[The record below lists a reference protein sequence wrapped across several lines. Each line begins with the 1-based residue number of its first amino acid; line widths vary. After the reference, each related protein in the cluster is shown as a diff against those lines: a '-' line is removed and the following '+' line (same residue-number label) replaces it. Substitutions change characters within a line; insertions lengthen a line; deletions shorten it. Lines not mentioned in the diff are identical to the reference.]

1 MQFREIKQ
9 HHLQAIIS
17 IAALFIVDLMAF
29 CLAFLISENT
39 GSEFV
44 GIKYP
49 IRVLILIIFL
59 IYIFKR
65 YNPAPTISRGHESKI
80 IIKSL
85 YLVGIGYIFYKILS
99 KSISIDKAQYDLVF
113 LHSFIFLDIL
123 FRLIVRSIQRFFLR
137 QGLGGRRTV
146 IVGKGEDA
154 YHLADEI
161 NRNLSLGFTLIGY
174 FNIIKSTNMD
184 RYCPYLG
191 TPAEISTYL
200 TNHNIHEMIIVLDV
214 HEHEKLLHIIGEFNK
229 FDININIIPDMYE
242 AISGQVSVDIIRGLP
257 LLNINPD
264 IMTEFQE
271 IYKRAMDLCICIM
284 ALIMLF
290 PVNLLIALIIRIT
303 SPGEIL
309 YKQIRV
315 GLNGVQF
322 TLIKFRTMYDN
333 SEDNTGP
340 IWSDKEDNRITGPGK
355 ILRKY
360 HLDEMPQLL
369 NVLFGTMSIIGPR
382 PERPE
387 IIENLMTNI
396 PYYSRRF
403 KVKPGLTGWAQIMGV
418 YDVSVADVHNKLKHD
433 FYYIENMSI
442 FLDIKILI
450 LTLFSVLRG
459 KGR

>member
-17 IAALFIVDLMAF
+17 IAALFIVDL
-29 CLAFLISENT
+29 LAFILAYYISENT

-113 LHSFIFLDIL
+113 LHSFIFLDIS
-123 FRLIVRSIQRFFLR
+123 FRLIVRSIQRFFLKK
-137 QGLGGRRTV
+137 GFGGRRTV

-161 NRNLSLGFTLIGY
+161 NRNPSLGFTLTGY
-174 FNIIKSTNMD
+174 FNVIKSTNMD

-191 TPAEISTYL
+191 TPEEISTYL
-200 TNHNIHEMIIVLDV
+200 TNHNIHEMIIALDV
-214 HEHEKLLHIIGEFNK
+214 HEHDKLLHIIGEFNK

-271 IYKRAMDLCICIM
+271 IYKRAMDLCICIL

-303 SPGEIL
+303 SPGKIL

-333 SEDNTGP
+333 SEVNTGP
-340 IWSDKEDNRITGPGK
+340 IRSDREDNRITGPGK

-360 HLDEMPQLL
+360 HLDEIPQLL
-369 NVLFGTMSIIGPR
+369 NVLYGTMSIIGPR

-396 PYYSRRF
+396 PYYSRRL

-450 LTLFSVLRG
+450 LTLFAVLRG

>member
-1 MQFREIKQ
+1 M
-9 HHLQAIIS
+9 
-17 IAALFIVDLMAF
+17 
-29 CLAFLISENT
+29 
-39 GSEFV
+39 
-44 GIKYP
+44 
-49 IRVLILIIFL
+49 
-59 IYIFKR
+59 
-65 YNPAPTISRGHESKI
+65 
-80 IIKSL
+80 
-85 YLVGIGYIFYKILS
+85 
-99 KSISIDKAQYDLVF
+99 
-113 LHSFIFLDIL
+113 
-123 FRLIVRSIQRFFLR
+123 
-137 QGLGGRRTV
+137 
-146 IVGKGEDA
+146 
-154 YHLADEI
+154 
-161 NRNLSLGFTLIGY
+161 
-174 FNIIKSTNMD
+174 
-184 RYCPYLG
+184 
-191 TPAEISTYL
+191 
-200 TNHNIHEMIIVLDV
+200 LDV
-214 HEHEKLLHIIGEFNK
+214 HEHDKLLDIIGEFNK
-229 FDININIIPDMYE
+229 FDIRINIIPDMYE

-271 IYKRAMDLCICIM
+271 IYKRAMDLCIFIM

-290 PVNLLIALIIRIT
+290 PVNLLIAIIIRIT
-303 SPGEIL
+303 SPGKIL

-340 IWSDKEDNRITGPGK
+340 IWSDKEDTRITGPGK

-360 HLDEMPQLL
+360 HLDEIPQLL
-369 NVLFGTMSIIGPR
+369 NVLYGTMSIIGPR

-418 YDVSVADVHNKLKHD
+418 YDVNVSDVHIKLKHD

-442 FLDIKILI
+442 ILDIKILI
-450 LTLFSVLRG
+450 LTILAVLRG

>member
-17 IAALFIVDLMAF
+17 IIALFIVDI
-29 CLAFLISENT
+29 LAFFLAYLISENT

-49 IRVLILIIFL
+49 IRVLLIIIFL

-80 IIKSL
+80 IIKLL

-113 LHSFIFLDIL
+113 LHSFIFLDIS
-123 FRLIVRSIQRFFLR
+123 FRLILRSIQRFFLR
-137 QGLGGRRTV
+137 KGFGGRRTV

-174 FNIIKSTNMD
+174 FNVIKSTNMD

-200 TNHNIHEMIIVLDV
+200 TNHNIHEMIIALDV
-214 HEHEKLLHIIGEFNK
+214 HEHDKLLHIIGEFNK

-242 AISGQVSVDIIRGLP
+242 TISGQVSVDIIRGLP

-271 IYKRAMDLCICIM
+271 IYKRAMDLCIFIM

-303 SPGEIL
+303 SPGKIL

-315 GLNGVQF
+315 GLHGVQF

-340 IWSDKEDNRITGPGK
+340 IWSDKEDDRITGPGK

-360 HLDEMPQLL
+360 HLDEIPQLL
-369 NVLFGTMSIIGPR
+369 NVLYGTMSIIGPR

-433 FYYIENMSI
+433 FYYIENISI

-450 LTLFSVLRG
+450 LTLLAVLRG

>member
-1 MQFREIKQ
+1 
-9 HHLQAIIS
+9 
-17 IAALFIVDLMAF
+17 
-29 CLAFLISENT
+29 
-39 GSEFV
+39 
-44 GIKYP
+44 
-49 IRVLILIIFL
+49 
-59 IYIFKR
+59 
-65 YNPAPTISRGHESKI
+65 
-80 IIKSL
+80 
-85 YLVGIGYIFYKILS
+85 
-99 KSISIDKAQYDLVF
+99 
-113 LHSFIFLDIL
+113 
-123 FRLIVRSIQRFFLR
+123 
-137 QGLGGRRTV
+137 
-146 IVGKGEDA
+146 
-154 YHLADEI
+154 
-161 NRNLSLGFTLIGY
+161 
-174 FNIIKSTNMD
+174 MD

-191 TPAEISTYL
+191 TPEEIGTYL
-200 TNHNIHEMIIVLDV
+200 TIHNIHEMIIALDV
-214 HEHEKLLHIIGEFNK
+214 HEHDKLLDIIGEFNT

-271 IYKRAMDLCICIM
+271 IYKRAIDLCICII

-290 PVNLLIALIIRIT
+290 PVNLLIAIIIRIT
-303 SPGEIL
+303 SPGKIL

-315 GLNGVQF
+315 GLNGTQF

-360 HLDEMPQLL
+360 HLDEIPQLL
-369 NVLFGTMSIIGPR
+369 NVLYGTMSIIGPR

-387 IIENLMTNI
+387 IIENLMKNI
-396 PYYSRRF
+396 SYYSRRF

-450 LTLFSVLRG
+450 LTLFAVLRG

>member
-17 IAALFIVDLMAF
+17 IAALFIVDL
-29 CLAFLISENT
+29 LAFFLAYFISENT

-113 LHSFIFLDIL
+113 LHSFIFLDIS

-137 QGLGGRRTV
+137 KGFGGRRTV

-161 NRNLSLGFTLIGY
+161 NRNPSLGFTLIGY
-174 FNIIKSTNMD
+174 FNVIKSTNMD

-200 TNHNIHEMIIVLDV
+200 TNHNIHEMIIALDV
-214 HEHEKLLHIIGEFNK
+214 HEHDKLLHIIGEFNK

-271 IYKRAMDLCICIM
+271 IYKRAMDLCICII

-290 PVNLLIALIIRIT
+290 PVNLLIAIIIRIT
-303 SPGEIL
+303 SPGGIL

-360 HLDEMPQLL
+360 HLDEIPQLL
-369 NVLFGTMSIIGPR
+369 NVLYGTMSIIGPR

-450 LTLFSVLRG
+450 LTLFAVLRG

>member
-1 MQFREIKQ
+1 MHFREIKQ

-17 IAALFIVDLMAF
+17 IAALFIVDL
-29 CLAFLISENT
+29 LAFFLAFFISENT

-113 LHSFIFLDIL
+113 LHSFIFLDIS

-137 QGLGGRRTV
+137 KGFGGRRTV

-161 NRNLSLGFTLIGY
+161 NRNLSLGFTLTGY
-174 FNIIKSTNMD
+174 FNAIKSTNMD

-191 TPAEISTYL
+191 TPAEINPYL
-200 TNHNIHEMIIVLDV
+200 INHNIHEMIIALDV
-214 HEHEKLLHIIGEFNK
+214 HEHDKLLHIIGEFNK

-271 IYKRAMDLCICIM
+271 IYKRAMDLCISII

-290 PVNLLIALIIRIT
+290 PVNLLIAIIIRIT

-309 YKQIRV
+309 YKQKRV

-360 HLDEMPQLL
+360 HLDEIPQLL
-369 NVLFGTMSIIGPR
+369 NVLYGTMSIIGPR

-442 FLDIKILI
+442 FLDMKILI
-450 LTLFSVLRG
+450 LTLFAVLRG

>member
-1 MQFREIKQ
+1 MHFREIKQ
-9 HHLQAIIS
+9 HHLSAIIS
-17 IAALFIVDLMAF
+17 IAVLFFVDI
-29 CLAFLISENT
+29 LAFYLAYLISENT

-49 IRVLILIIFL
+49 VRVLILIIFL
-59 IYIFKR
+59 IYILKR
-65 YNPAPTISRGHESKI
+65 YNPAATISIGYESKI
-80 IIKSL
+80 IIQAL
-85 YLVGIGYIFYKILS
+85 YLVGIVYIFFKILS

-123 FRLIVRSIQRFFLR
+123 FRFIARITQQGFLKK
-137 QGLGGRRTV
+137 GIGGRRTI
-146 IVGKGEDA
+146 IVGKSKDA

-161 NRNLSLGFTLIGY
+161 NQNPSLGFTLIGY
-174 FNIIKSTNMD
+174 FNKTESTNMD
-184 RYCPYLG
+184 RYCSYLG
-191 TPAEISTYL
+191 IPENISTYL
-200 TNHNIHEMIIVLDV
+200 ANHNIHEMIIALDV
-214 HEHEKLLHIIGEFNK
+214 HEHDTLLDIIGKFNL
-229 FDININIIPDMYE
+229 FDISINIIPDMYE
-242 AISGQVSVDIIRGLP
+242 AISGQVRVDIIRGLP

-271 IYKRAMDLCICIM
+271 IYKRVIDICICVI

-303 SPGEIL
+303 SPGEIF
-309 YKQIRV
+309 YKQIRI
-315 GLNGVQF
+315 GLNGAQF
-322 TLIKFRTMYDN
+322 ILIKFRTMYIN

-340 IWSDKEDNRITGPGK
+340 IWSNKEDSRITGPGK

-360 HLDEMPQLL
+360 HMDEIPQLL
-369 NVLFGTMSIIGPR
+369 NVLYGTMSIIGPR

-387 IIENLMTNI
+387 IIENLMKEI

-403 KVKPGLTGWAQIMGV
+403 KVKPGLSGWAQIMGV

-442 FLDIKILI
+442 LLDIKILI
-450 LTLFSVLRG
+450 LTIFVVLGG

>member
-17 IAALFIVDLMAF
+17 IAALFMVDL
-29 CLAFLISENT
+29 LAFFLAYFISEHT
-39 GSEFV
+39 GSDFV

-65 YNPAPTISRGHESKI
+65 YNPAPTISRGHESRI
-80 IIKSL
+80 IIKLL

-113 LHSFIFLDIL
+113 LHSFIFLDIS

-137 QGLGGRRTV
+137 KGFGGRRTV

-161 NRNLSLGFTLIGY
+161 NRNPSLGFTLTGY
-174 FNIIKSTNMD
+174 FNVIKNTNMD

-200 TNHNIHEMIIVLDV
+200 TNHNIHEMIIALDV
-214 HEHEKLLHIIGEFNK
+214 HEHDKLLHIIGEFNK

-271 IYKRAMDLCICIM
+271 IYKRAMDLCICII

-290 PVNLLIALIIRIT
+290 PVNLLIAIIIRIT
-303 SPGEIL
+303 SPGKIL

-360 HLDEMPQLL
+360 HLDEIPQLL
-369 NVLFGTMSIIGPR
+369 NVLYGTMSIIGPR

-396 PYYSRRF
+396 PYYSRRL

-442 FLDIKILI
+442 FLDMKILI
-450 LTLFSVLRG
+450 LTLFAVLRG

>member
-17 IAALFIVDLMAF
+17 IAALFIVDL
-29 CLAFLISENT
+29 LAFILAYFISENT

-80 IIKSL
+80 IIKLL

-123 FRLIVRSIQRFFLR
+123 FRLIVRSIQRLFLKK
-137 QGLGGRRTV
+137 GFGGRRTV

-161 NRNLSLGFTLIGY
+161 NRNLSLGFTLTGY
-174 FNIIKSTNMD
+174 FNVIKSKNMD

-200 TNHNIHEMIIVLDV
+200 TNHNIHEMIIALDV
-214 HEHEKLLHIIGEFNK
+214 HEHDKLLHIIGEFNK

-271 IYKRAMDLCICIM
+271 IYKRTMDLCICIM
-284 ALIMLF
+284 ALIILF
-290 PVNLLIALIIRIT
+290 PVNLVIALIIRIT
-303 SPGEIL
+303 SPGKIL

-315 GLNGVQF
+315 GLNGAQF

-333 SEDNTGP
+333 SEHSTGP
-340 IWSDKEDNRITGPGK
+340 IWAGREDNRITGPGK
-355 ILRKY
+355 ILRKF

-369 NVLFGTMSIIGPR
+369 NVFYGTMSIIGPR

-387 IIENLMTNI
+387 IIKDLI
-396 PYYSRRF
+396 KDFPYYSRRL
-403 KVKPGLTGWAQIMGV
+403 KVKPGLTGWAQVMGV

-450 LTLFSVLRG
+450 LTLFAVLRG

>member
-17 IAALFIVDLMAF
+17 IAALFIVDLVAF
-29 CLAFLISENT
+29 FLAYLISENT

-49 IRVLILIIFL
+49 IRVLLIIIFL

-113 LHSFIFLDIL
+113 LHSFIFLDIS

-137 QGLGGRRTV
+137 KGFGGRRTV

-161 NRNLSLGFTLIGY
+161 NRNLSLGFTLTGY
-174 FNIIKSTNMD
+174 FSVIKSTNMD

-200 TNHNIHEMIIVLDV
+200 TNHNIHEMIIALDV
-214 HEHEKLLHIIGEFNK
+214 HEHDKLLHIIGEFNK

-264 IMTEFQE
+264 IMTEFQG
-271 IYKRAMDLCICIM
+271 IYKRAMDLCICII

-290 PVNLLIALIIRIT
+290 PVNLLIAIIIRIT
-303 SPGEIL
+303 SPG
-309 YKQIRV
+309 
-315 GLNGVQF
+315 
-322 TLIKFRTMYDN
+322 
-333 SEDNTGP
+333 
-340 IWSDKEDNRITGPGK
+340 
-355 ILRKY
+355 
-360 HLDEMPQLL
+360 
-369 NVLFGTMSIIGPR
+369 
-382 PERPE
+382 
-387 IIENLMTNI
+387 
-396 PYYSRRF
+396 
-403 KVKPGLTGWAQIMGV
+403 
-418 YDVSVADVHNKLKHD
+418 
-433 FYYIENMSI
+433 
-442 FLDIKILI
+442 
-450 LTLFSVLRG
+450 
-459 KGR
+459 

>member
-17 IAALFIVDLMAF
+17 IAALFIVDL
-29 CLAFLISENT
+29 LAFFLAYLIAENT

-113 LHSFIFLDIL
+113 LHSFIFLDIS
-123 FRLIVRSIQRFFLR
+123 FRLIVRSIQRFFLIK
-137 QGLGGRRTV
+137 GFGGRRTV

-161 NRNLSLGFTLIGY
+161 NRNLSLGFTLTGY
-174 FNIIKSTNMD
+174 FNVINSTNMD

-191 TPAEISTYL
+191 TPEEISTYL

-214 HEHEKLLHIIGEFNK
+214 HEHEKLLHVIGEFNK

-309 YKQIRV
+309 YKQIRI

-340 IWSDKEDNRITGPGK
+340 IWSDKEDNRITGLGK

-360 HLDEMPQLL
+360 HLDEIPQLL
-369 NVLFGTMSIIGPR
+369 NVLYGTMSIIGPR

-396 PYYSRRF
+396 PYYSRRL

-442 FLDIKILI
+442 FLDMKILI
-450 LTLFSVLRG
+450 LTLFAVLRG

>member
-1 MQFREIKQ
+1 MKFREIKQ
-9 HHLQAIIS
+9 HHLSAIIS
-17 IAALFIVDLMAF
+17 IAVLFIVDI
-29 CLAFLISENT
+29 LAFYLAYLISENT

-49 IRVLILIIFL
+49 IRVLILIIFI

-80 IIKSL
+80 IIQSL

-113 LHSFIFLDIL
+113 LHSFIFIDI
-123 FRLIVRSIQRFFLR
+123 FSRFIIRSIQQFFLR
-137 QGLGGRRTV
+137 KGFGGRKTV

-161 NRNLSLGFTLIGY
+161 NRNPSLGYILVGY
-174 FNIIKSTNMD
+174 FNETKSSNMD
-184 RYCPYLG
+184 RYCYYLG
-191 TPAEISTYL
+191 APEGINTYL
-200 TNHNIHEMIIVLDV
+200 TKHNIHEMIIALDV
-214 HEHEKLLHIIGEFNK
+214 HEHDKLLHIIGEFNL
-229 FDININIIPDMYE
+229 FDISLNIIPDIYE
-242 AISGQVSVDIIRGLP
+242 AISGQVHVDKIRGLP

-271 IYKRAMDLCICIM
+271 IYKRIIDICISVI

-290 PVNLLIALIIRIT
+290 PVNLLIAIIIRIT
-303 SPGEIL
+303 SKGEIF
-309 YKQIRV
+309 YKQIRI

-322 TLIKFRTMYDN
+322 TLLKFRTMYDN
-333 SEDNTGP
+333 SEHSTGP
-340 IWSDKEDNRITGPGK
+340 IWADRQDSRITGPGK

-360 HLDEMPQLL
+360 HLDELPQLL
-369 NVLFGTMSIIGPR
+369 NVLCGNMSIIGPR

-387 IIENLMTNI
+387 IIENLIKDI
-396 PYYSRRF
+396 PYYSRRL
-403 KVKPGLTGWAQIMGV
+403 KVKPGLSGWAQVMGV

-433 FYYIENMSI
+433 FYYIENISI
-442 FLDIKILI
+442 LLDIKILL
-450 LTLFSVLRG
+450 LTIFVVLGG

>member
-1 MQFREIKQ
+1 MQFRRIKQ

-17 IAALFIVDLMAF
+17 ITALFIMDL
-29 CLAFLISENT
+29 LAFFLAYFISENT

-65 YNPAPTISRGHESKI
+65 YNPAPTISRGHESKN

-113 LHSFIFLDIL
+113 LHSFIFLDIS
-123 FRLIVRSIQRFFLR
+123 FRLIVRSIQRFFLKK
-137 QGLGGRRTV
+137 GFGGRRTV

-161 NRNLSLGFTLIGY
+161 NRNPSLGFTLTGY
-174 FNIIKSTNMD
+174 FNVINSTNME

-191 TPAEISTYL
+191 TPEEIGAYL
-200 TNHNIHEMIIVLDV
+200 TGHNIHEMIIALDV
-214 HEHEKLLHIIGEFNK
+214 HEHDKLLHIIGEFNK

-242 AISGQVSVDIIRGLP
+242 AISGQVSVDMIRGLP

-264 IMTEFQE
+264 IMTEFQR
-271 IYKRAMDLCICIM
+271 IYKRAMDFCICII

-290 PVNLLIALIIRIT
+290 PVNILIAIIIRIT
-303 SPGEIL
+303 SPGKIL

-315 GLNGVQF
+315 GLNGDQF

-340 IWSDKEDNRITGPGK
+340 IWSDKEDNRITRSGK

-360 HLDEMPQLL
+360 HLDEIPQLL
-369 NVLFGTMSIIGPR
+369 NVLYGTMSIIGPR

-387 IIENLMTNI
+387 IIENLMKNI

-450 LTLFSVLRG
+450 LTIFAVLRG

>member
-17 IAALFIVDLMAF
+17 IAALFIVDL
-29 CLAFLISENT
+29 LAFFLAYLIAENT

-65 YNPAPTISRGHESKI
+65 YNPAPTISIGHESRI
-80 IIKSL
+80 IIKLL

-113 LHSFIFLDIL
+113 LHSFIFLDIS

-137 QGLGGRRTV
+137 KGFGGRRTV

-161 NRNLSLGFTLIGY
+161 NRNLSLGFTLTGY
-174 FNIIKSTNMD
+174 FNVIKSTNMD
-184 RYCPYLG
+184 RYCTYLG

-200 TNHNIHEMIIVLDV
+200 TNHNIHEMIIALDV
-214 HEHEKLLHIIGEFNK
+214 HEHDKLLDIIGEFNK

-242 AISGQVSVDIIRGLP
+242 AISGQVRVDIIRGLP

-271 IYKRAMDLCICIM
+271 IYKRAMDLCICII

-290 PVNLLIALIIRIT
+290 PVNLLIAIIIRIT
-303 SPGEIL
+303 SPGGIL
-309 YKQIRV
+309 YKQKRV

-340 IWSDKEDNRITGPGK
+340 IWSNKEDNRITGSGK

-360 HLDEMPQLL
+360 HLDEIPQLL
-369 NVLFGTMSIIGPR
+369 NVLYGNMSIIGPR

-387 IIENLMTNI
+387 IMKNLMMNI
-396 PYYSRRF
+396 PYYSRRL

-433 FYYIENMSI
+433 FYYIENISI

-450 LTLFSVLRG
+450 LTIVAVLRG